1 MNFYPHI
8 VTYLKK
14 HWLAVA
20 LGLCVGVMVVAP
32 WAYFALH
39 EPSYRGI
46 ALYGEASE
54 EYYTA
59 RVREVYDGDPFIR
72 NLYTPFKDVP
82 YLQTSL
88 GEMLVAY
95 GGMLLH
101 LSASG
106 AIVASKFFFPLLA
119 TLCIYTLV
127 FLITR
132 SRGSALLAPAAV
144 IFGVGLLSTPKNIFP
159 FLQGIGVEDGL
170 FWGRPIN
177 PEVSGVLL
185 FAILAMIFHLYF
197 RKVSPRPWHALA
209 LGILIGVTLYVSVFT
224 WAFVG
229 VLLLVLSSYALIQKR
244 WRDLLHL
251 CATGSIALI
260 SATPF
265 ILNLLHAR
273 TFASY
278 ANVAMQQGVAPLHTP
293 ELGVWLIALP
303 LLPVLWWPKQYRGG
317 RSFFI
322 LTGLALLLTAN
333 QQILTGIYE
342 QPWHFHSYITKP
354 LALTLL
360 TIYAGFWL
368 ERIHNKWVRVEF
380 FAAAI
385 IGLFAYAALAQVH
398 FYDLHAPFSRKAQAY
413 TPVISY
419 LNKREGEVVFTSCE
433 DVYSCYFSDYVAQ
446 YTSADAPH
454 SKYSGLFLTPPGY
467 FKKLLFLHYRLL
479 GVKPA
484 DIHATME
491 QEKESVLQRLFGEY
505 YYFHAGTKT
514 AVPADIFEQL
524 TKEYAAYASTP
535 ILQMMQD
542 LRITV
547 LIHDNTKASWK
558 ADLSGLQRE
567 SINERFTV
575 YR

>member
-1 MNFYPHI
+1 MNFYPRT

-14 HWLAVA
+14 HWLAVV
-20 LGLCVGVMVVAP
+20 LGGCVGLMVVAP

-39 EPSYRGI
+39 EPAYRGI

-59 RVREVYDGDPFIR
+59 RVQEVYDGDPLIR

-88 GEMLVAY
+88 GEALVAY
-95 GGMLLH
+95 AGMFLH
-101 LSASG
+101 LSAAG

-119 TLCIYTLV
+119 TICIYALV

-132 SRGSALLAPAAV
+132 SRETALLAPAAV
-144 IFGVGLLSTPKNIFP
+144 IFGMGLLSAPQNILP
-159 FLQGIGVEDGL
+159 FLQGVGVEDGL

-177 PEVSGVLL
+177 PEVSGVFL
-185 FAILAMIFHLYF
+185 FAILALLFHIYF
-197 RKVSPRPWHALA
+197 RKTNLRPWHMLV
-209 LGILIGVTLYVSVFT
+209 LGLLIGTTLYVSVFT

-229 VLLLVLSSYALIQKR
+229 VLLVVLSSYALIQKR
-244 WRDLLHL
+244 WYDLLHL
-251 CATGSIALI
+251 CSVGSIALLGAI
-260 SATPF
+260 PF
-265 ILNLLHAR
+265 ILNLLHAH
-273 TFASY
+273 TFESY
-278 ANVAMQQGVAPLHTP
+278 ANVAVQQGVAPLHTP

-303 LLPVLWWPKQYRGG
+303 LLPALWWPKKYPGG

-322 LTGLALLLTAN
+322 LTGMALLLTAN

-354 LALTLL
+354 LVLTLL
-360 TIYAGFWL
+360 TIYAGFFVS
-368 ERIHNKWVRVEF
+368 RIQNRWVRIEL
-380 FAAAI
+380 FATAI
-385 IGLFAYAALAQVH
+385 IGLFAYALLAQVH
-398 FYDLHAPFSRKAQAY
+398 FYDLHAPLSRQTQAY
-413 TPVISY
+413 APVISY
-419 LNKREGEVVFTSCE
+419 LNKREHEVVFTSCE

-454 SKYSGLFLTPPGY
+454 SKYSGLYLTPPGY
-467 FKKLLFLHYRLL
+467 FKELVFLHYRLL
-479 GVKPA
+479 GIPPHE
-484 DIHATME
+484 IRATMVR
-491 QEKESVLQRLFGEY
+491 EKESVLQRLFGEY

-524 TKEYAAYASTP
+524 AKEYAAYAHTP
-535 ILQMMQD
+535 IPQMMQD
-542 LRITV
+542 LRITM
-547 LIHDNTKASWK
+547 LIHDNTAAPWN
-558 ADLSGLQRE
+558 ADLSDLQRE
-567 SINERFTV
+567 SINGRFIV